1 MMKHKMLTAALLAAL
16 AALPL
21 QAKVVLP
28 SVIGDHM
35 VLQQNSQAALW
46 GRADAGSRVTI
57 RAEREGAQVSIT
69 VADDGPGIPDAE
81 KDRVFEAFHTSGGAL
96 ADGTRSVG
104 LGLAVCRAVARA
116 HGGTI
121 TVHDNRPHGAVFS
134 LTLPA
139 EEVPDV

>member
-1 MMKHKMLTAALLAAL
+1 M
-16 AALPL
+16 
-21 QAKVVLP
+21 
-28 SVIGDHM
+28 
-35 VLQQNSQAALW
+35 
-46 GRADAGSRVTI
+46 RADPTLTVQALVNLVNNAVAHTPAGSRVTV